1 MSLLQDEVKRAL
13 GDNPLSVEAEGAAVE
28 RARMVLELNESQKP
42 SLWDILNKH
51 DERQRALILTL
62 KAENA
67 VLEAQLK
74 WCQQELLKQAQ
85 QGCVNVLNAAL
96 AGIETQQRPL
106 RRQAGLESRR
116 RNQGEED
123 GVRHD

>member
-1 MSLLQDEVKRAL
+1 
-13 GDNPLSVEAEGAAVE
+13 
-28 RARMVLELNESQKP
+28 
-42 SLWDILNKH
+42 
-51 DERQRALILTL
+51 LTL

-96 AGIETQQRPL
+96 AGIELAKRSEE
-106 RRQAGLESRR
+106 GES
-116 RNQGEED
+116 
-123 GVRHD
+123 

>member
-1 MSLLQDEVKRAL
+1 VSLLQNEVARAL

-28 RARMVLELNESQKP
+28 RAKLVLECQEAQKP

-67 VLEAQLK
+67 VLEAQIK

-85 QGCVNVLNAAL
+85 QGSVNVLNAAL
-96 AGIETQQRPL
+96 AGIELAKR
-106 RRQAGLESRR
+106 GGEGES
-116 RNQGEED
+116 
-123 GVRHD
+123 

>member
-1 MSLLQDEVKRAL
+1 
-13 GDNPLSVEAEGAAVE
+13 
-28 RARMVLELNESQKP
+28 MVLELNESQKP

-85 QGCVNVLNAAL
+85 QGSVNVLNAAL
-96 AGIETQQRPL
+96 TGIELGKR
-106 RRQAGLESRR
+106 
-116 RNQGEED
+116 GEE
-123 GVRHD
+123 GES

>member
-1 MSLLQDEVKRAL
+1 MSLLQNEVARTL
-13 GDNPLSVEAEGAAVE
+13 GDNPFSVEAEGAAVE
-28 RARMVLELNESQKP
+28 RAKMVLELQEAQKP

-85 QGCVNVLNAAL
+85 QGSVNVLNAAL
-96 AGIETQQRPL
+96 AGIELGKR
-106 RRQAGLESRR
+106 GGES
-116 RNQGEED
+116 ES
-123 GVRHD
+123 